1 MTYLST
7 TRLDVRR
14 FTAGDV
20 AAFTA
25 YRADPDVARYQ
36 SWDTFTYAQGTALVE
51 AMRQLELGTPGEW
64 FQLALE
70 DRDRRVLV
78 GDLACKVN
86 VDEPTEMEI
95 GFTLAPAEQGR
106 GYATEALNALLDHG
120 FGPMHLHRVV
130 AITDARNTAAAA
142 LLKRVDMRQ
151 EAHFV
156 DNVFFKGA
164 WGSELL
170 FAKLAREHRPVPGPP
185 TTRQP
190 TTRPPTTNPALHP
203 HPSHPAQEECDDH
216 C

>member
-1 MTYLST
+1 MTYFAT

-14 FTAGDV
+14 FTADDV

-36 SWDTFTYAQGTALVE
+36 SWDTFTHAQGTALVE
-51 AMRQLELGTPGEW
+51 AMQQLELGTPGEW

-70 DRDRRVLV
+70 DRGRRVLV

-86 VDEPTEMEI
+86 ADEPTEMEI
-95 GFTLAPAEQGR
+95 GFTLALAEQGR
-106 GYATEALNALLDHG
+106 GYATETLHALLDHG
-120 FGPMHLHRVV
+120 FGPMRLHRVI

-142 LLKRVDMRQ
+142 LLNRVGMRQ

-170 FAKLAREHRPVPGPP
+170 FAKLAREHR
-185 TTRQP
+185 
-190 TTRPPTTNPALHP
+190 RPANTPIGQQ
-203 HPSHPAQEECDDH
+203 PAQPPVHSQEEPDDH
-216 C
+216 R